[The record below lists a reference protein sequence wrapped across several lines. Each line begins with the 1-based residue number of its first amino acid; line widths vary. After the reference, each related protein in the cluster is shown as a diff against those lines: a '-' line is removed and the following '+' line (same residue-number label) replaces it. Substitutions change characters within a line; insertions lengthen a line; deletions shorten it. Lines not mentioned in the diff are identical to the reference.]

1 LTPIALFVYN
11 RPYHT
16 RKTLEALKADPLSTQ
31 SSMFIFCDG
40 PKDDSSAEM
49 MEQIKAVRE
58 LVAEQLWCKEVVI
71 YESPVN
77 KGLARSIV
85 EGVSKVLESSETII
99 VLEDDIVI
107 SPFFLKFMNASLDK
121 YRTAENVAC
130 VSGYVYPIKP
140 FGQSAFFI
148 KGADCWGWAT
158 WARAWNIFENNSS
171 LLLEQLEKS
180 NSIKEFDFS
189 NSYAYS
195 EMLKNKIEGKN
206 NSWAINWY
214 ASAFLRNMLTL
225 YPERSLVKNIGT
237 DGSGTHFTTSG
248 SDIFNSQFASTEI
261 VHEFPEPKQS
271 SEGTKA
277 FIDYFKATSEDIPPS
292 YNYFLQFIRKIK
304 TLLKYS
310 KSV

>member
-1 LTPIALFVYN
+1 MQHAPIALFVFN
-11 RPYHT
+11 RSKHT
-16 RKTLEALKADPLSTQ
+16 RKTLEALKADPLSTR
-31 SSMFIFCDG
+31 SSLFVFCDG
-40 PKDDSSAEM
+40 PKEDSSAEM

-58 LVAEQLWCKEVVI
+58 LVGEQLWCKEVVI

-85 EGVSKVLESSETII
+85 EGVSKMLESHEAII

-107 SPFFLKFMNASLDK
+107 SPFFLKFMNLALDK

-158 WARAWNIFENNSS
+158 WARAWNILENNSS

-180 NSIKEFDFS
+180 NSLIEFDFS

-214 ASAFLRNMLTL
+214 ASAFLKNMLTL

-248 SDIFNSQFASTEI
+248 SEIFNTEFANEKTAY
-261 VHEFPEPKQS
+261 HFPEPIES
-271 SEGTKA
+271 DAGRRS
-277 FIDYFKATSEDIPPS
+277 FIDYFKATGVVPDAHHS
-292 YNYFLQFIRKIK
+292 FLYKLKRKIV
-304 TLLKYS
+304 TLLKLP
-310 KSV
+310 K